1 MKARLG
7 AGWIWITEVEIK
19 HGKKS
24 RGSIPEHA
32 CPPALPRWQ
41 PTPKVSFFKNLKLA
55 ECHENVLQGR
65 YWQSSS
71 AWCLL
76 YAKGPC
82 RFKTFFFLRCPQGW
96 WTFAGQAWHTR
107 TAWDPDVGCSLPHIG
122 MWSAHSLGGGSPL
135 NSSFCPSRYRPTS
148 LIYRR
153 VFQLPANPL
162 TSRFLED
169 GSVPMAR
176 GPACKVERRGLD
188 HLR

>member
-7 AGWIWITEVEIK
+7 AGWIWITGVEVK

-24 RGSIPEHA
+24 CGSTSEHA

-41 PTPKVSFFKNLKLA
+41 PTPKVSLFLNFKLA

-82 RFKTFFFLRCPQGW
+82 GFKTIFFLRRPQGW

-122 MWSAHSLGGGSPL
+122 MWLVHSLGGGSPL
-135 NSSFCPSRYRPTS
+135 NSSFCPSRYRPRS
-148 LIYRR
+148 LTYRR

-162 TSRFLED
+162 TSKFLED
-169 GSVPMAR
+169 GSVPTAR